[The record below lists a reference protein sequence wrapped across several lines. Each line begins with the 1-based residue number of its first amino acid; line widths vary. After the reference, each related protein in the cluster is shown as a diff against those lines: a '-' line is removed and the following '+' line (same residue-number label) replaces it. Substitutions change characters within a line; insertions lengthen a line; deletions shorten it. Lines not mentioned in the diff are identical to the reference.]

1 MLSLHHISSVEHYT
15 SSAQTP
21 DGRYCL
27 AAMAKKTK
35 AKAPASK
42 TTAAKAKASST
53 KSSGAVVS
61 VEACKS

>member
-1 MLSLHHISSVEHYT
+1 
-15 SSAQTP
+15 
-21 DGRYCL
+21 
-27 AAMAKKTK
+27 MAKKTK